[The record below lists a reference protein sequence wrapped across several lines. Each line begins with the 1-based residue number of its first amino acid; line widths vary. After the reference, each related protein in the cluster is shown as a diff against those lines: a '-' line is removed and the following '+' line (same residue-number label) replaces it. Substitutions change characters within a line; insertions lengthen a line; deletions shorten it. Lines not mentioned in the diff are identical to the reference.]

1 MRLVL
6 QTADV
11 AGAETNCIYPNRV
24 EVSTPEDLR
33 EAVKMDHVCGEYE
46 KNYRSIKNFLRTN
59 VVVMDIKRLLAVYY
73 EQNVTT
79 EKFEDF
85 DGER

>member
-11 AGAETNCIYPNRV
+11 AGVETNCLYPKRV

-59 VVVMDIKRLLAVYY
+59 VVVMDIDNDHSENPEDWITSPK
-73 EQNVTT
+73 NVLK
-79 EKFEDF
+79 EVM
-85 DGER
+85 